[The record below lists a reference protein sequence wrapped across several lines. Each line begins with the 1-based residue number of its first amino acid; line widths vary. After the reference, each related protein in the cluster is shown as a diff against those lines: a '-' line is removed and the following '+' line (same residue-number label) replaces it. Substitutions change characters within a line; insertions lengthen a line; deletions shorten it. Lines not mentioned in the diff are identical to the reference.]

1 MTIFLTGYMAS
12 GKTTLGRAFA
22 KATGMQ
28 FIDLDFYIEQRF
40 RKSIPQIF
48 EERGEA
54 GFRRMESALLREV
67 GEFED
72 VVISCGGGTPCFDN
86 NMEYMN
92 CRGTTVWLDTPIDV
106 ICRRLT
112 AAENK
117 RPIVAGKSGDELKDF
132 INTHL
137 SPRIPFYSQARH
149 KIDGTMLENREEISA
164 TVNHLISLLKQ

>member
-40 RKSIPQIF
+40 HKSIPQIF
-48 EERGEA
+48 AERGET

-72 VVISCGGGTPCFDN
+72 AVISCGGGTPCFDN
-86 NMEYMN
+86 NMDYMN
-92 CRGTTVWLDTPIDV
+92 SRGVTVWLDTPIDV
-106 ICRRLT
+106 ICRRLM
-112 AAENK
+112 AAGEK

-132 INTHL
+132 INIHL
-137 SPRIPFYSQARH
+137 SPRLHFYSKARH
-149 KIDGTMLENREEISA
+149 KLDGTMLENRKEISD
-164 TVNHLISLLKQ
+164 TVNHLISLLKP